1 MLPTSI
7 VAMFCGPHDNNGA
20 VSFRRPD
27 AAIAHTRCVG
37 LPLIICGDGNNGTD
51 CHLFRVHAEAAG
63 LREVVDLYGP
73 DANTLSDARSL
84 CTLLA
89 RNAEY
94 RDVHTVHLVT
104 DWWHMMR
111 ARLFLEHL
119 LRELACARIVS
130 VEEVPVKCHDP
141 LPEVAMGEIC
151 GVRDFLAG
159 NYGKTRHLVGYGK
172 PCHQLV
178 APIAT

>member
-7 VAMFCGPHDNNGA
+7 VAMFCGPHDENGG
-20 VSFRRPD
+20 VSLRRPD
-27 AAIAHTRCVG
+27 AAIAYAQRVG
-37 LPLIICGDGNNGTD
+37 LPLVICGDGNGGKD
-51 CHLFRVHAEAAG
+51 CTHFRTRALNAG
-63 LREVVDLYGP
+63 LCDVVDLYGL

-89 RNAEY
+89 RSSEF

-119 LRELACARIVS
+119 LRELACARVVS
-130 VEEVPVKCHDP
+130 VEPVNVACPDP
-141 LPEVAMGEIC
+141 SQAVLMGELC

-159 NYGKTRHLVGYGK
+159 NYGNTRHLVGYGK
-172 PCHQLV
+172 PCHQ
-178 APIAT
+178 PTAT